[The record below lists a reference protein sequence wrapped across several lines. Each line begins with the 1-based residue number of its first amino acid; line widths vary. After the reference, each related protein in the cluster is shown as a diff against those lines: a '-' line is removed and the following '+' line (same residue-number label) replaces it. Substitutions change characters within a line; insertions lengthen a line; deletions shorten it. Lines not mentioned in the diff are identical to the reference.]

1 MKLVSKNKIYKDKV
15 ILALIIDGEVVE
27 NFICDGRFAAI
38 LQSNPVAV
46 EINQDYVTKGPHIGW
61 HYDGKDFYQ
70 PNLSNN
76 Y

>member
-1 MKLVSKNKIYKDKV
+1 MKLISKDEIFKDKV

-27 NFICDGRFAAI
+27 NFICDGRLAAI
-38 LQSNPVAV
+38 LQSDPTVV
-46 EINQDYVTKGPHIGW
+46 EISKDYVIKGPHIGW